1 MEMETVMNAPTLV
14 SPPTNIATPS
24 ISTSAMLVELNI
36 SLWTGRKF
44 DKNVSQEIDT
54 QKNATT
60 RAGNYHKKLFAD
72 EPKFEAITKMAGT
85 IRTQHYYQ
93 TMPWSD
99 SGLRLLT
106 TPLFFEYNKKMTE
119 GEAEFNRLV
128 SEFMDD
134 YDNMI
139 ARAHTKLGT
148 LFNPEDYPTQD
159 EVRSKYNFRLKYS
172 PVPEVGDFRVDVGHE
187 ALAQLNTSYADY
199 YQEQLNNAYKDVWT
213 RTYDA
218 LKNMSE
224 KLAGDNKQI
233 FRDTL
238 VTNVTGIVDLLDK
251 FNVTGDDNMRKAK
264 LKISDALRGITPDA
278 LREDDYLR
286 HDTKRKVDDLLKEF
300 SW

>member
-1 MEMETVMNAPTLV
+1 METVMNAPTLV

-251 FNVTGDDNMRKAK
+251 FNVTNDDNMRKAK